1 MDPLDT
7 FGSLHLLRIH
17 SLVVKWLPSKESSR
31 VRFPLD
37 AIRSFLKTS
46 DCIINIAYSNL
57 YLTHNEYSLIP
68 VQHQEDFRIRS
79 SEYVWEDEM

>member
-1 MDPLDT
+1 
-7 FGSLHLLRIH
+7 
-17 SLVVKWLPSKESSR
+17 
-31 VRFPLD
+31 LD